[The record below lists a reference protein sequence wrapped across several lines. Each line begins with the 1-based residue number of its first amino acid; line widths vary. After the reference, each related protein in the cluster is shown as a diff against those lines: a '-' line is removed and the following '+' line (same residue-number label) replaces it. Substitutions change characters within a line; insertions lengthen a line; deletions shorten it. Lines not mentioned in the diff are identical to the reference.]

1 MNGSVE
7 YLKAEA
13 EFVCLLNDEIEK
25 FNTFFIEKGEDF
37 IIKQK
42 AIEIPPFSFFA
53 FIYRSKSGI

>member
-42 AIEIPPFSFFA
+42 VIEIPPFSFFA
-53 FIYRSKSGI
+53 HLNSK